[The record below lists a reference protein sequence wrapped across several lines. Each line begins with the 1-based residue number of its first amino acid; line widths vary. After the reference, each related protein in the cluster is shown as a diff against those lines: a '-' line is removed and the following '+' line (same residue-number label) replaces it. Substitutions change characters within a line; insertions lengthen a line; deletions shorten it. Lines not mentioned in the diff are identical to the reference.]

1 MSKRLYLS
9 LSALL
14 FSLLGPAAP
23 RAEATT
29 LLPMTAEA
37 LADQADLIFTGTAVH
52 SEVVLSK
59 DGTFPFTFVTFSVDE
74 ALKGSAQG
82 DLTLR
87 FLGGSTGREQVVAEG
102 MPKFKVGERYLLFVT
117 GDSRAASP
125 VVGWGE
131 GQLRFAREPRS
142 GRQILVNYRGVPIR
156 GLEQGKWLAGSPS
169 GQNAGI
175 ELLDQEG
182 VTILSDVSDVSPPE
196 RSLAK
201 AGTSQTVPA
210 EQVLG
215 SLRSLL
221 RSRAAQKSFKPG
233 RTVESAHPEDVPT
246 GLILRD
252 APTPVRQ
259 PDEN

>member
-1 MSKRLYLS
+1 MRKRLFLP

-14 FSLLGPAAP
+14 VSLIGPAAP
-23 RAEATT
+23 GAEATT

-37 LADQADLIFTGTAVH
+37 LADQADLIFTGTAVR

-59 DGTFPFTFVTFSVDE
+59 DGTFPFTYVTFSVDE
-74 ALKGSAQG
+74 ALKGSTGG

-102 MPKFKVGERYLLFVT
+102 MPRFKVGERYLLFVT

-131 GQLRFAREPRS
+131 GQLRFARESRS
-142 GRQILVNYRGVPIR
+142 GRKILVDYRGVPIH
-156 GLEQGKWLAGSPS
+156 GLKQGKWLAGSPS

-175 ELLDQEG
+175 ELLDEEG
-182 VTILSDVSDVSPPE
+182 VTILSDVSEPGGP
-196 RSLAK
+196 LAK
-201 AGTSQTVPA
+201 AGASRAAPA

-221 RSRAAQKSFKPG
+221 RNRATLKSFKPG
-233 RTVESAHPEDVPT
+233 RVVESARPEDVPAS
-246 GLILRD
+246 LNLRD
-252 APTPVRQ
+252 VAIPVRQ
-259 PDEN
+259 PNEN